1 LIADFRKAITELKE
15 SGLPVIPFLYSIPFL
30 FFILNGTNPVG
41 KKVLRLLRS
50 YIFFCIKGDTMFKSK
65 PSIFQFSQKAGPNAS
80 LAILGIGIDL
90 LG

>member
-1 LIADFRKAITELKE
+1 LVTDFRTAINDLRE
-15 SGLPVIPFLYSIPFL
+15 SGLPVVPLLYSVPFL
-30 FFILNGTNPVG
+30 FFILNGKNPVG
-41 KKVLRLLRS
+41 KKVLRLLKS
-50 YIFFCIKGDTMFKSK
+50 YISFCIKGDTMFKSK